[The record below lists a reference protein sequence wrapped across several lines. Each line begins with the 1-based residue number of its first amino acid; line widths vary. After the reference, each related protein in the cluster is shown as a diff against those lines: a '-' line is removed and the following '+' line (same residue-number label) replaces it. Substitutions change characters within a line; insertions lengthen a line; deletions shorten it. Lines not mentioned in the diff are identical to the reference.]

1 MCLYLLDWNLLYAG
15 ISDGLLIWNGIHE
28 VSNRIFWLC
37 VLSSP
42 ISNSIRLKIFW
53 RIHHCPYLYT
63 LSHQTDLLS
72 VNGIII
78 LSVIY
83 TAINSAP
90 MLTFSITFISSGAI
104 SVARKKGSTVH
115 APLSNITCSMRYA

>member
-1 MCLYLLDWNLLYAG
+1 MYLFLLDWNLLYAG
-15 ISDGLLIWNGIHE
+15 ISDGLLIWNGVQE
-28 VSNRIFWLC
+28 V
-37 VLSSP
+37 
-42 ISNSIRLKIFW
+42 SNSIRLKIFW

-115 APLSNITCSMRYA
+115 APLSNITC